1 MGCYLTQIAQL
12 DDLFTQK
19 LQQLIVRLR
28 NPPKGCLLQIQLT
41 ARYAEFVTIASQ
53 LDFNYFY
60 TEQ

>member
-1 MGCYLTQIAQL
+1 MQIAQL
-12 DDLFTQK
+12 DALFTQK

-28 NPPKGCLLQIQLT
+28 NPPKGFLLQIPFT

-60 TEQ
+60 NRGLSFP

>member
-1 MGCYLTQIAQL
+1 MQIAQL
-12 DDLFTQK
+12 DALFTQK

-28 NPPKGCLLQIQLT
+28 NPPKGFLLQIPVT